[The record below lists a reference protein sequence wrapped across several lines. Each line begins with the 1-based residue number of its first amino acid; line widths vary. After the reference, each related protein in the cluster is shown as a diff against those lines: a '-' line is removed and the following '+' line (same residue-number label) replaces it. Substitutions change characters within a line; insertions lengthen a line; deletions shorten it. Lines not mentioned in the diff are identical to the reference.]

1 MEFWLQ
7 IISAYLLGSFSFAI
21 FLSKRYGRVDPREQ
35 GSGNP
40 GATNMLRVAGR
51 QLAILTLIGDIA
63 KGLVPILV
71 AKYLNQSPQQ
81 QAWIGLAAVL
91 GHLYPLYH
99 QFKGGKGISTGAGM
113 LLGLYPPAFLI
124 AIAAWL
130 LAFAL
135 TRTSSAAA
143 MATLPLSLP
152 MLAWQEPTALVPVSI
167 LSMLLIWRHRQN
179 VKDLWY
185 GRERHF

>member
-1 MEFWLQ
+1 MVFCLL
-7 IISAYLLGSFSFAI
+7 ILSAYLLGSFSFAI
-21 FLSKRYGRVDPREQ
+21 YLSKRYGRIDPREQ

-51 QLAILTLIGDIA
+51 RLAIYTLIGDIA
-63 KGLVPILV
+63 KGFLPVIV
-71 AKYLNQSPQQ
+71 AEYLQQNPMQ

-124 AIAAWL
+124 AVAAWL
-130 LAFAL
+130 LTFAL

-143 MATLPLSLP
+143 IAALPLSLP

-167 LSMLLIWRHRQN
+167 LSVLLIWRHRQN
-179 VKDLWY
+179 VLDLWY